1 MENEKRI
8 LSTVWPRVKSAL
20 SGKVDKVHGMGLSSN
35 DFTSEEKEKLKEI
48 SSIQT
53 DEIDVLF
60 RKES

>member
-8 LSTVWPRVKSAL
+8 LRTVWPRVKSAL